1 VRITVAQWMTPN
13 GTNVTHVGL
22 KPDVEVK
29 MTEEDIKAN
38 RDPQLDKAVEL
49 LTQKSLRISWD
60 N

>member
-1 VRITVAQWMTPN
+1 
-13 GTNVTHVGL
+13 L

-49 LTQKSLRISWD
+49 LTQK
-60 N
+60 